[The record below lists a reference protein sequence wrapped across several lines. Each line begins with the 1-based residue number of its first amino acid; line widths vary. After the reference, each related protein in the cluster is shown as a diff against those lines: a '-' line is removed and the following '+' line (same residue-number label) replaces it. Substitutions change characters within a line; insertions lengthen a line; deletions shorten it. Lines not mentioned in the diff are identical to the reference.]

1 MFKLIILLKLP
12 FLEET
17 IINFKCSQH
26 EFDNL
31 VKAPFPR
38 RDDHLFKYHSKKE
51 SFDQVDNLVKAPF
64 PTTENNSIQA
74 LDVFAVRVN
83 DMLKLRVLW
92 LSGKTTTFKKNRK
105 IKKNVIKR
113 TTWRQGHHLRLD
125 SQCLM
130 CRALSSRSL
139 LSASWSCKHSVI
151 LWNRRHAAITKQI
164 IARMTMREK

>member
-1 MFKLIILLKLP
+1 MNLIILLKLP

-17 IINFKCSQH
+17 IISFKCSQQ

-64 PTTENNSIQA
+64 PRTENNSIQA

-83 DMLKLRVLW
+83 DMFKLRVL
-92 LSGKTTTFKKNRK
+92 
-105 IKKNVIKR
+105 
-113 TTWRQGHHLRLD
+113 
-125 SQCLM
+125 
-130 CRALSSRSL
+130 
-139 LSASWSCKHSVI
+139 
-151 LWNRRHAAITKQI
+151 
-164 IARMTMREK
+164 